1 MFICLTLALR
11 RYNYLFIRIL
21 KTDPSISV
29 SKKNSCSKKFQKPS
43 SKTSAVESS
52 ILTGLPRNF
61 NYLQETFAGESVSS
75 IAIGGKLDSSN
86 WLKGTPKR
94 RFFWK
99 FPETFKIAV
108 FSKYLLKNLWLNL
121 WHFEECVDS
130 RLQSCYLSKMTS
142 KFFKDLF
149 LALLEHSQE
158 TFFVESLF
166 VRNSGL

>member
-1 MFICLTLALR
+1 M
-11 RYNYLFIRIL
+11 
-21 KTDPSISV
+21 K
-29 SKKNSCSKKFQKPS
+29 
-43 SKTSAVESS
+43 
-52 ILTGLPRNF
+52 
-61 NYLQETFAGESVSS
+61 
-75 IAIGGKLDSSN
+75 
-86 WLKGTPKR
+86 
-94 RFFWK
+94 
-99 FPETFKIAV
+99 
-108 FSKYLLKNLWLNL
+108 

>member
-1 MFICLTLALR
+1 MFICLTLALC
-11 RYNYLFIRIL
+11 RYNYSFIHIL
-21 KTDPSISV
+21 KTDPSFSV
-29 SKKNSCSKKFQKPS
+29 SKKNSCSEKFRKPS
-43 SKTSAVESS
+43 SKTSTVESS

-61 NYLQETFAGESVSS
+61 NYFQETFAGESVSS

-86 WLKGTPKR
+86 WLKGTPKKT
-94 RFFWK
+94 FFLEISWNFQNSGFFQISPEK
-99 FPETFKIAV
+99 FMK
-108 FSKYLLKNLWLNL
+108 

-149 LALLEHSQE
+149 LALLEHLQE